1 MGSPLARP
9 DDPPLVGRSAEC
21 ARIEQLLDEVREG
34 SSRVLVLRG
43 DAGIGKTR
51 LALWA
56 IARADGFTVARS
68 RPVESE
74 AELAF
79 AGLHDLLRPLLPL
92 RDALTPRQGMAL
104 EGALALGAP
113 VGEGDRFAVCAATLG
128 LLARAAEQAPLL
140 VVMEDVQWLDAASAE
155 ALAFATRRLEADR
168 VAVLMTARDALP
180 PSIAGA
186 GFDALDVTGLDRVAA
201 AELLRWAA
209 PDVAPAVV
217 ERLWEA
223 TAGNPLA
230 MVEIARALGPE
241 ERAGRAPLALDAAD
255 GLAPVERALLD
266 RVRRLPAATRTL
278 LLVGAASDDGE
289 LGPIVAAAAAL
300 GADGGSLEPA
310 EEAGV
315 IELRGNRLRFVH
327 PLLRRSVYAAAAPG
341 DRRAAHRALGDAL
354 PDASADARA
363 WHRAS
368 AAVGPDETI
377 AAALED
383 TAQMARTRL
392 GYAAAQRALER
403 AADLSGDPA
412 ARARRLRDAA
422 SAAVHAGRP
431 QQALTLLDLADRRGP
446 AGGDGVDVVG
456 LRGRVATRAGRAS
469 EAHALLVG
477 EAARLAETDPARA
490 ARLYADAVLPALR
503 AGRPGA
509 ALDAGSRAS
518 RLLAEAGGGPDVSVS
533 LMHGIALLFAGDH
546 AEGAALVAAAADR
559 VEDGTST
566 VDDPLVEAYLATGL
580 RFAGDGERAA
590 QLLGRL
596 VARARAESAPGVLA
610 YALARLGG
618 LELEQGRWSLARA
631 TLEESAR
638 LARETGQSADLGIA
652 LGAAGWLAAA
662 QGDEPR
668 CRAAAG
674 EALELARDLGHGARR
689 DYAAPA
695 LALLD
700 LGCGRAEAAAHEL
713 ERLVG
718 LDELEGWCDAAVPP
732 HHVPDLVEALFRS
745 GRTADAE
752 ARAIAYAE
760 EAERVGR
767 ASALAAAERCLGLVA
782 TAAELD
788 ERFEAARRHNA
799 EAGNPFESARTDL
812 LHGERLR
819 REGRRVDGRG
829 ACARPSTRSP
839 RSARSRGWSARS
851 RSCGRRGRCCGG
863 AIRPRSTS

>member
-1 MGSPLARP
+1 M
-9 DDPPLVGRSAEC
+9 
-21 ARIEQLLDEVREG
+21 
-34 SSRVLVLRG
+34 
-43 DAGIGKTR
+43 
-51 LALWA
+51 
-56 IARADGFTVARS
+56 
-68 RPVESE
+68 
-74 AELAF
+74 
-79 AGLHDLLRPLLPL
+79 
-92 RDALTPRQGMAL
+92 
-104 EGALALGAP
+104 
-113 VGEGDRFAVCAATLG
+113 
-128 LLARAAEQAPLL
+128 
-140 VVMEDVQWLDAASAE
+140 
-155 ALAFATRRLEADR
+155 
-168 VAVLMTARDALP
+168 
-180 PSIAGA
+180 
-186 GFDALDVTGLDRVAA
+186 
-201 AELLRWAA
+201 
-209 PDVAPAVV
+209 
-217 ERLWEA
+217 
-223 TAGNPLA
+223 
-230 MVEIARALGPE
+230 
-241 ERAGRAPLALDAAD
+241 
-255 GLAPVERALLD
+255 
-266 RVRRLPAATRTL
+266 
-278 LLVGAASDDGE
+278 
-289 LGPIVAAAAAL
+289 
-300 GADGGSLEPA
+300 
-310 EEAGV
+310 
-315 IELRGNRLRFVH
+315 
-327 PLLRRSVYAAAAPG
+327 
-341 DRRAAHRALGDAL
+341 
-354 PDASADARA
+354 
-363 WHRAS
+363 
-368 AAVGPDETI
+368 
-377 AAALED
+377 
-383 TAQMARTRL
+383 
-392 GYAAAQRALER
+392 
-403 AADLSGDPA
+403 
-412 ARARRLRDAA
+412 
-422 SAAVHAGRP
+422 
-431 QQALTLLDLADRRGP
+431 
-446 AGGDGVDVVG
+446 
-456 LRGRVATRAGRAS
+456 
-469 EAHALLVG
+469 G

-518 RLLAEAGGGPDVSVS
+518 RLLAEAGGDADVSVS

-590 QLLGRL
+590 RLLGRL

-618 LELEQGRWSLARA
+618 LELEHGRWSLARA

-662 QGDEPR
+662 QGDEAR

-788 ERFEAARRHNA
+788 ERFDAARRHHV
-799 EAGNPFESARTDL
+799 EAGNPFESARYRPAARRAPAPR
-812 LHGERLR
+812 GPARRRARAAARGPRRLR
-819 REGRRVDGRG
+819 HARRRAVGGARAVRAAGLRG
-829 ACARPSTRSP
+829 GAAPARPGRDRRADARRSC
-839 RSARSRGWSARS
+839 RS
-851 RSCGRRGRCCGG
+851 RSSSRR
-863 AIRPRSTS
+863 ASATARPPRACS